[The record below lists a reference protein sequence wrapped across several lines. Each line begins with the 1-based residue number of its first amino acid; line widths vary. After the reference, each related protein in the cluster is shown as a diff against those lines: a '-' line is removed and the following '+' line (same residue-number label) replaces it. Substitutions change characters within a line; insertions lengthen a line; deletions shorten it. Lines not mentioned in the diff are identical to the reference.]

1 MNVVAAAGV
10 ATLTADHPGGEDAT
24 AATSPSLARR
34 AIAAAP
40 GEGGW
45 RGGRGIHIGPAALAA
60 LALTLARDYGGPT
73 TTSVPPS
80 RAMRTAGCGGGVA
93 HHHISSPGSTFSF
106 ADHK

>member
-10 ATLTADHPGGEDAT
+10 ATLAADHPGGEDAT
-24 AATSPSLARR
+24 AATPPSLARR

-45 RGGRGIHIGPAALAA
+45 RGGRGIHIGPAALA